1 MRTPRAPHL
10 PLLLIL
16 FLAACSARADVARG
30 GGAADTRRGA
40 PPGSALH
47 RTVAALDS
55 ALFDAYNRCD
65 LDAFRAFFD
74 DDVEFYHDQGG
85 LTVGSAKV
93 ADGVRDNICGK
104 VRRELVPGTLQVH
117 EMRGYGAF
125 ALGVHRFL
133 QQRDGRWT
141 EVGEAQFAHLF
152 RHAGGEW
159 RITREISY
167 DHRSLER

>member
-1 MRTPRAPHL
+1 MRTPRAPRL
-10 PLLLIL
+10 PLLFVLA
-16 FLAACSARADVARG
+16 LAACSVRADVARG
-30 GGAADTRRGA
+30 GATEARRGA
-40 PPGSALH
+40 PPGSSLH

-93 ADGVRDNICGK
+93 ADGVRDNVCGK

-117 EMRGYGAF
+117 EMRG
-125 ALGVHRFL
+125 
-133 QQRDGRWT
+133 
-141 EVGEAQFAHLF
+141 
-152 RHAGGEW
+152 
-159 RITREISY
+159 
-167 DHRSLER
+167 